1 MNRNETMETIKLEAQ
16 VTDDGLLKLELPTGM
31 ANRKLEVLIVMHPV
45 EEPEVDK
52 LGWPIGFFDRTYG
65 ALADDPIERPAD
77 FPLDV
82 RDDIE

>member
-1 MNRNETMETIKLEAQ
+1 METIKLQTQ

-31 ANRKLEVLIVMHPV
+31 TNRKLEVLIVMQPV
-45 EEPEVDK
+45 EEPEADE

-65 ALADDPIERPAD
+65 ALADDPIERPVD

-82 RDDIE
+82 RDEIE

>member
-1 MNRNETMETIKLEAQ
+1 METIKLEAH

-45 EEPEVDK
+45 DEPEVDAM
-52 LGWPIGFFDRTYG
+52 GWPIGFFDRTYG
-65 ALADDPIERPAD
+65 ALADDPIQRPENW
-77 FPLDV
+77 PLDV

>member
-1 MNRNETMETIKLEAQ
+1 METIKLQTQ

-31 ANRKLEVLIVMHPV
+31 TNRKLEVLIVMQPV
-45 EEPEVDK
+45 EEPEVDE

-65 ALADDPIERPAD
+65 ALADDPIERPGD